1 MTMTSYELKIEQFQG
16 PLDKL
21 LELIEEKKLE
31 ITEISLAEVT
41 NDFLQYL
48 RSLTIADN
56 TPHQNKFGAG
66 QAQTNAY
73 NILID
78 TIETR
83 ENMRLLADFIA
94 IASRL
99 ILIKSKSLLPDAPL
113 TQDEEADI
121 KDLEARLKI
130 YRALKPAMRLLQE
143 RWQKSETEFSKPYF
157 LNASFPR
164 ALRWG
169 SGQAASGANIFYP
182 GANLSLESLVT
193 SAGRVAAVVQKF
205 VSEET
210 TVAKEMVSVEEKI
223 KEIVERL
230 QKFTEVSFSHFSG
243 ARSRSEIIAAFL
255 AILHMAHEQL
265 IFLEQKAHFSDII
278 ITRSESTNTSE

>member
-1 MTMTSYELKIEQFQG
+1 MTAYELKTEKFQG

-41 NDFLQYL
+41 NDFLRYL
-48 RSLTIADN
+48 QSLTITKEDANNPEVSGEDS
-56 TPHQNKFGAG
+56 FE
-66 QAQTNAY
+66 
-73 NILID
+73 I
-78 TIETR
+78 R

-193 SAGRVAAVVQKF
+193 SAGRVAAVVQK
-205 VSEET
+205 
-210 TVAKEMVSVEEKI
+210 
-223 KEIVERL
+223 
-230 QKFTEVSFSHFSG
+230 
-243 ARSRSEIIAAFL
+243 
-255 AILHMAHEQL
+255 
-265 IFLEQKAHFSDII
+265 IFFF
-278 ITRSESTNTSE
+278 

>member
-1 MTMTSYELKIEQFQG
+1 MITNYELKIEQFQG

-48 RSLTIADN
+48 RSLTSADL
-56 TPHQNKFGAG
+56 T
-66 QAQTNAY
+66 QTSADST
-73 NILID
+73 LTD
-78 TIETR
+78 TIEIR

-113 TQDEEADI
+113 TPDEEADI

-130 YRALKPAMRLLQE
+130 YRALKPAMKLLQE
-143 RWQKSETEFSKPYF
+143 RWQKSEAEFSRPYF

-164 ALRWG
+164 V
-169 SGQAASGANIFYP
+169 ASGANIFYP
-182 GANLSLESLVT
+182 GANLSLESLVA
-193 SAGRVAAVVQKF
+193 SVGRVAAVVQKF
-205 VSEET
+205 VSEEA
-210 TVAKEMVSVEEKI
+210 TVAREAISVEEKM

-243 ARSRSEIIAAFL
+243 DGSRSEIIAAFL
-255 AILHMAHEQL
+255 AILHMAHDQL
-265 IFLEQKAHFSDII
+265 IFLEQKAHFSDIM
-278 ITRSESTNTSE
+278 ITKSTNNE

>member
-1 MTMTSYELKIEQFQG
+1 METNYELKIEQFQG

-48 RSLTIADN
+48 KTLTEA
-56 TPHQNKFGAG
+56 KE
-66 QAQTNAY
+66 NASRQEGFIV
-73 NILID
+73 NPLEI
-78 TIETR
+78 R
-83 ENMRLLADFIA
+83 ENLRLLADFIA

-113 TQDEEADI
+113 TPDEEADI

-130 YRALKPAMRLLQE
+130 YRALKPAMKLLQE
-143 RWQKSETEFSKPYF
+143 RWQKSEAEFSRPYF
-157 LNASFPR
+157 LSVSFPR
-164 ALRWG
+164 
-169 SGQAASGANIFYP
+169 AASGANIFYP
-182 GANLSLESLVT
+182 GANLSLESLVA
-193 SAGRVAAVVQKF
+193 SVGRVAAVVQKF
-205 VSEET
+205 VSEEA
-210 TVAKEMVSVEEKI
+210 TVAREVVSIEEKM

-243 ARSRSEIIAAFL
+243 DRSRSEIIAAFL
-255 AILHMAHEQL
+255 AILHMAHDQL

-278 ITRSESTNTSE
+278 ITKSGQGTEVFPQSENS

>member
-130 YRALKPAMRLLQE
+130 YRALKPAMKLLQE
-143 RWQKSETEFSKPYF
+143 RWQKSEAEFSRPYF

-164 ALRWG
+164 A
-169 SGQAASGANIFYP
+169 ASCANIFYP

-205 VSEET
+205 VSEEAS
-210 TVAKEMVSVEEKI
+210 VAKEMVSVEEKI

-230 QKFTEVSFSHFSG
+230 Q
-243 ARSRSEIIAAFL
+243 
-255 AILHMAHEQL
+255 
-265 IFLEQKAHFSDII
+265 
-278 ITRSESTNTSE
+278 

>member
-1 MTMTSYELKIEQFQG
+1 MTITMTMTSYEFKTEKFQG

-48 RSLTIADN
+48 RSLTNADS
-56 TPHQNKFGAG
+56 T
-66 QAQTNAY
+66 QTNAEGSAKY
-73 NILID
+73 NVSVSQR
-78 TIETR
+78 EVR

-113 TQDEEADI
+113 TPDEEADI

-130 YRALKPAMRLLQE
+130 YRALKPAMKLLQE
-143 RWQKSETEFSKPYF
+143 RWQKSEAEFSRPYF
-157 LNASFPR
+157 LSVSFPR
-164 ALRWG
+164 
-169 SGQAASGANIFYP
+169 AASGANIFYP
-182 GANLSLESLVT
+182 GANLSLESLIASV
-193 SAGRVAAVVQKF
+193 GRVAAVVQKF

-210 TVAKEMVSVEEKI
+210 TVAKEMVSVEEKM
-223 KEIVERL
+223 KEILERL

-243 ARSRSEIIAAFL
+243 DRSRSEIIAAFL
-255 AILHMAHEQL
+255 AILHMAHEQ
-265 IFLEQKAHFSDII
+265 IVFLEQKSHFSDIMI
-278 ITRSESTNTSE
+278 KKSANIE

>member
-1 MTMTSYELKIEQFQG
+1 MTTTYELKTEKFQG

-41 NDFLQYL
+41 NDFLRYL
-48 RSLTIADN
+48 QSLT
-56 TPHQNKFGAG
+56 GAKE
-66 QAQTNAY
+66 NA
-73 NILID
+73 NHR
-78 TIETR
+78 ETSGENSFEIR

-113 TQDEEADI
+113 TLDEEADI

-130 YRALKPAMRLLQE
+130 YRALKPAMRLLQG
-143 RWQKSETEFSKPYF
+143 RWQKSEAEFSRPYF

-164 ALRWG
+164 V
-169 SGQAASGANIFYP
+169 ASGANIFYP

-193 SAGRVAAVVQKF
+193 SARRVAAVVQKF
-205 VSEET
+205 VSEEAT
-210 TVAKEMVSVEEKI
+210 IAKEMVSVEEKI

-243 ARSRSEIIAAFL
+243 DRSRSEIIAAFL

-265 IFLEQKAHFSDII
+265 IFLEQKSHFSDIT
-278 ITRSESTNTSE
+278 ITSNRGEATGDMRQEKWKEM